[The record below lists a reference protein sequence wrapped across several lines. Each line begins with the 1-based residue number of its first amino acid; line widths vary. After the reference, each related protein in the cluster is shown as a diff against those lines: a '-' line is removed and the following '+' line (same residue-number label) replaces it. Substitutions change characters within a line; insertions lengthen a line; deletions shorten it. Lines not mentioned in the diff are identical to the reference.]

1 MPQHLTI
8 AQLAKRWRL
17 PRSFVERLA
26 KKGDIPSLKLNE
38 EFIFLE
44 SAIEEWEEVR
54 TTGERKP
61 EKK

>member
-1 MPQHLTI
+1 MPQHLTV

-26 KKGDIPSLKLNE
+26 KKGEIPSLKLNE
-38 EFIFLE
+38 EVVFLE
-44 SAIEEWEEVR
+44 STIQEWEDAR
-54 TTGERKP
+54 TTGERRP